1 METYDLSDIWDRL
14 TEKLCHSISESNMD
28 IYIRQI
34 TPVRMEN
41 DVIYCTVPSTTLCS
55 AIQQNY
61 FSLISALLNDI
72 TNNNNIRLEL
82 KVENQSILD
91 VPSEHYKTDSLFKDD
106 EKNFES
112 NINKK
117 QRFETF
123 VVGNSN
129 RFATA
134 AAQAV
139 ANDPGNVYNPLFIYG
154 NSGLGKTHLMH
165 AIGNAVLE
173 TNPGAKVKYVT
184 SETFT
189 NEIINAI

>member
-1 METYDLSDIWDRL
+1 
-14 TEKLCHSISESNMD
+14 
-28 IYIRQI
+28 
-34 TPVRMEN
+34 MEN
-41 DVIYCTVPSTTLCS
+41 
-55 AIQQNY
+55 QN
-61 FSLISALLNDI
+61 
-72 TNNNNIRLEL
+72 
-82 KVENQSILD
+82 ILD
-91 VPSEHYKTDSLFKDD
+91 VPAERYKADSLFKDD
-106 EKNFES
+106 EKSFES
-112 NINKK
+112 NINPK

-165 AIGNAVLE
+165 AIGNAILE
-173 TNPGAKVKYVT
+173 VNHSAKVKYVT

-189 NEIINAI
+189 NEIVMQFKTIRSKIFRKNIALLTV